1 MIAAVN
7 SVTLVT
13 GMAVVLVFTTGAKF
27 KLLVLKFP
35 ACSGD

>member
-7 SVTLVT
+7 SVTLVM

-27 KLLVLKFP
+27 KLLVQKYQ